1 MGKLHRVSYG
11 EIFGRKFSTSK
22 IDRHLQDLEV
32 EEKLIVL
39 DNVIDYIY
47 VNLKELSIQNEK
59 RRLRKQKPKKKDSDS
74 ESEKEEQ
81 PEESSSD
88 LSEEDMQDLEIGRSP
103 VKNQRGKRGKS

>member
-47 VNLKELSIQNEK
+47 VNLKELSIKNER
-59 RRLRKQKPKKKDSDS
+59 RRLRKQKQKKKNSDS
-74 ESEKEEQ
+74 ESEKDEQ
-81 PEESSSD
+81 P
-88 LSEEDMQDLEIGRSP
+88 
-103 VKNQRGKRGKS
+103 